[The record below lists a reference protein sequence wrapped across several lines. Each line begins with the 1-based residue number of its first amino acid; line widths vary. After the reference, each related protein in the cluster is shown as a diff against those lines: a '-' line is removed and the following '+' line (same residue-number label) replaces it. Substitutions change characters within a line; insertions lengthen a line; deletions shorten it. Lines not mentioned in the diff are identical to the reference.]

1 MEQFSL
7 SQDLF
12 NAALQDYQERTG
24 DSLVDHPFAEQL
36 ESCHSADSIIA
47 ILQEQAQIFRDFRR
61 DDGKLLKSLRI
72 SVNILYALPI
82 TAEGTGLVHS
92 NSFIEISWF

>member
-1 MEQFSL
+1 MEHFSL

-12 NAALQDYQERTG
+12 NAALQDYQKRTG
-24 DSLVDHPFAEQL
+24 YSLVDHPFAKQL
-36 ESCHSADSIIA
+36 ESCQSADSIFA
-47 ILQEQAQIFRDFRR
+47 ILQEQAQISHDFRR

-82 TAEGTGLVHS
+82 ITEGTGLVHL
-92 NSFIEISWF
+92 NSFIGISWF